1 MTIHEILSAGTAE
14 WGLELRPEAMEA
26 FEAYYACL
34 SEYNA
39 IMDLTAVEGE
49 AETARRHFLDS
60 LSLFRFADLHGA
72 RIIDVG
78 SGAGFPGIP
87 LMLAD
92 PSIDLTLLD
101 AQKKRVEFLA
111 VLCDRLGIKAEC
123 VFARAE
129 EEAQKPE
136 RRERY
141 DYAVSRAVA
150 RLNMLTELC
159 LPFVRAGGEFLA
171 MKARGCE
178 EELEEATDA
187 IRILSGGTARL
198 EQFSVAGTDRALVL
212 IKKTEPTPAGY
223 PRRFARIKKNP
234 L

>member
-1 MTIHEILSAGTAE
+1 MTIRKILTAGTAD
-14 WGLELRPEAMEA
+14 WGMELGPETLEG

-34 SEYNA
+34 SEYND
-39 IMDLTAVEGE
+39 IMDLTAVQGE

-60 LSLFRFADLHGA
+60 LSLFRFADLRGA

-87 LMLAD
+87 LLLAD
-92 PSIDLTLLD
+92 PSIELTLLD
-101 AQKKRVEFLA
+101 AQNKRVEFLS
-111 VLCDRLGIKAEC
+111 VLCERLGLKAEC
-123 VFARAE
+123 VLARAE
-129 EEAQKPE
+129 EEALRPE
-136 RRERY
+136 RRECY
-141 DYAVSRAVA
+141 DVAVSRAVA
-150 RLNMLTELC
+150 RMNMLAELC
-159 LPFVRAGGEFLA
+159 LPFVRPGGEFLA

-178 EELEEATDA
+178 EELEEAAHA
-187 IRILSGGTARL
+187 IRLLGGGTARL